1 MDTCWVFCKALKV
14 PFARSTTF
22 LYFSLLSQ
30 DVQRACQRTDQFR
43 PCFEQW
49 AQIQFLCS
57 SIYHFV
63 CYVSAWSLTKVAIV
77 LEGHFFVFSFLLL
90 LKASVLH
97 TGKWVYDRYVSPCSH
112 NNRGS
117 AVQMRQFASCL
128 QAIVVKMRWK
138 GENKL
143 IACYSK
149 PTRHMAVFN
158 FFACSTFH
166 FFLDI
171 WVVLANSQIGGFK

>member
-1 MDTCWVFCKALKV
+1 MDTCLVFCKALKV
-14 PFARSTTF
+14 PYARSTTF

-77 LEGHFFVFSFLLL
+77 LEGHFLCFFF
-90 LKASVLH
+90 
-97 TGKWVYDRYVSPCSH
+97 P
-112 NNRGS
+112 
-117 AVQMRQFASCL
+117 FAS
-128 QAIVVKMRWK
+128 QGFSTAYWK
-138 GENKL
+138 VSIWQVRFTLFPQQSWLRCSNEAVCKL
-143 IACYSK
+143 
-149 PTRHMAVFN
+149 
-158 FFACSTFH
+158 
-166 FFLDI
+166 
-171 WVVLANSQIGGFK
+171 LASYCCEKEMKRRKQVDCMLL

>member
-1 MDTCWVFCKALKV
+1 MDTCLVFCKALKV
-14 PFARSTTF
+14 PYARSTTF

-77 LEGHFFVFSFLLL
+77 LEGHFLFFLSFCFSRLQYCILESEYMTGTFHLVPTTIVAPLFKWGSLQVACKLLL
-90 LKASVLH
+90 
-97 TGKWVYDRYVSPCSH
+97 
-112 NNRGS
+112 
-117 AVQMRQFASCL
+117 
-128 QAIVVKMRWK
+128 WK
-138 GENKL
+138 GDEKEKTSWLHVTLNQQDTWQYL
-143 IACYSK
+143 ISLLVQHF
-149 PTRHMAVFN
+149 T
-158 FFACSTFH
+158 FF
-166 FFLDI
+166 
-171 WVVLANSQIGGFK
+171 